1 MKTDIKTNQPKEN
14 MKQCKICDDKPTEIF
29 KGFLV
34 YMGINKKIT
43 KPKETMKKNI
53 TDVLKPTEKT
63 YIINNRKYIA
73 ITDFIKNRLSVKC
86 YNGMILL
93 TETLDNYTNN
103 DGLNMEGYINKLVKE
118 VKQIN

>member
-1 MKTDIKTNQPKEN
+1 
-14 MKQCKICDDKPTEIF
+14 
-29 KGFLV
+29 
-34 YMGINKKIT
+34 
-43 KPKETMKKNI
+43 MKKNI

-118 VKQIN
+118 VKQNN